1 MIGKEPLLIL
11 AGPTAVGK
19 TNAAVQLCQKF
30 QAEVVS
36 ADSVQVYRG
45 LDVGS
50 AKPEPKEIKLAPH
63 HLIDVAEPTENF
75 DAARFVKL
83 ADQAIA
89 DLQARGKRA
98 LVAGGTGLY
107 IKALLHGL
115 AQAPPVDT
123 KLREKLSRE
132 WEEKGGQALH
142 ASLAKL
148 DPLAGGRIHPA
159 DRQRVIRAL
168 EVSLQTGR
176 PFSNW
181 QAEHAFKEKRYDYLF
196 LGLDRPRDEL
206 YKRIELRCN
215 QMWQRGLTN
224 EVQKLLDQGVPPGA
238 RSLQS
243 LGYRHALM
251 WLQGR
256 LGQDEAL
263 ALMVKD
269 TKAYAKRQI
278 TWFRKING
286 INWHSPDDLSGIIKK
301 VNAVWP

>member
-1 MIGKEPLLIL
+1 MIGKQPLLVV

-19 TNAAVQLCQKF
+19 TQVAVELCQKF
-30 QAEVVS
+30 QAEVIS

-50 AKPEPKEIKLAPH
+50 AKPDPEEIKLAPH
-63 HLIDVAEPTENF
+63 HLIDVAEPTEDF
-75 DAARFVKL
+75 DAARFVNL
-83 ADQAIA
+83 ADKAIT
-89 DLQARGKRA
+89 DIQARGKKT

-115 AQAPPVDT
+115 AQAPPVDI
-123 KLREKLSRE
+123 KLRQELLRE

-142 ASLAKL
+142 ARLTKL
-148 DPLAGGRIHPA
+148 DPLAAHRIHPA
-159 DRQRVIRAL
+159 DRQRVVRAL

-176 PFSNW
+176 PFSEW

-206 YKRIELRCN
+206 YRRIEMRCN
-215 QMWQRGLTN
+215 VMWQKGLIK
-224 EVQKLLDQGVPPGA
+224 EVQKLIDQGVPPDA

-256 LGQDEAL
+256 LSQEEAL

-269 TKAYAKRQI
+269 TKAYAKRQL

-286 INWHSPDDLSGIIKK
+286 INWHSPDDLSGIIKR
-301 VNAVWP
+301 VNTVWP